1 MQEVTLRAAV
11 FKRPLWGLRQIHAGR
26 YRTQPN
32 PVPVVSSVS
41 LKGGLHLRGTL
52 HLQPTP
58 FSPPVCSF
66 LPQGFLF
73 FFSFPWQQLLGGFTS
88 LTPAVA
94 VHTLKQFLSQA
105 TLWNESE
112 KLRCYKHRGAGFL
125 CVSWGMRIQ
134 VNPIDLSRRWLNVCL
149 GFGGN
154 QWNA

>member
-1 MQEVTLRAAV
+1 MRSQTDTCRQVQNSAKPCARGELCEFERRAASEGHPAPPAHSL
-11 FKRPLWGLRQIHAGR
+11 F
-26 YRTQPN
+26 
-32 PVPVVSSVS
+32 SSYV
-41 LKGGLHLRGTL
+41 
-52 HLQPTP
+52 
-58 FSPPVCSF
+58 
-66 LPQGFLF
+66 FLF
-73 FFSFPWQQLLGGFTS
+73 APGIFIFFSFPWQQLLGGFTS

-154 QWNA
+154 Q